1 MRFKFKSFLFALI
14 GVVSIATTTAFS
26 YFVFDDVSNSN
37 AIIEE
42 DIKVDNIE
50 ENYIFGRNE
59 NKFTEYTIYLFPS
72 TLYLKIYENHLKDK
86 TQPLPEDA
94 FGYIEGKENI
104 EGGVDYE
111 THFSLEGYGNYKDY
125 TSYINSNN
133 LYLDTQKVDVTERFF
148 SRTSANHYDIVYDIN
163 KELRK
168 ESRTA
173 AAVVA
178 GGDTRIGYGSK
189 SGGDAIIP
197 SENPSLWQDEYV
209 ISCDKYDTPLEGNK
223 INFHQE
229 RYNFRRHFKNDRFG
243 FWSELDY
250 EEGRILPQKIVVENS
265 ITEDQFSRFTMSPWC
280 SMGDKNG
287 WYDLNFATWIYVDD
301 TETTNPKYPY
311 TYNQNDIELGAFQSK
326 EIDQYFDINKSL
338 STFADKDNIIRLFPY
353 FSNSKGSAGSS
364 YEDGGRDAVRMDVK
378 NEYGN
383 VTRYPLLYLPGFES
397 KTIGG
402 VENTNIA
409 FVPNI
414 RVNKTF
420 KKMSIDIHPTD
431 GPSNWGPNGDWA
443 KIYDENEEIGP
454 YLESNFGEG
463 LYNFYLLIGNS
474 CGGKVN
480 PTDINKI
487 KFSNVASIPKE
498 LSGVGADGKP
508 LVPNLYN
515 RNFLF
520 TVPKTEGSDFRGEG
534 SFSYV
539 VTSGETVRSYLLLVE
554 KVAEGS
560 LYTDLNEV
568 YATDQELKEDTASE
582 VNAVKLY
589 NVNENIYLASP
600 NSDGKYVID
609 KNNNITLDNDYVYFA
624 KNVDLTSML
633 DNKLLQIRFNN
644 EYYSLPD
651 PNIPLFDLSPLING
665 DVLIFNPRLENGE
678 FSFEDSQVFTNSSMW
693 FEKANIQVA
702 DKTQTAFRLK
712 QAEYKGKYDLILEFN
727 KELGNFKVY
736 TYRYTN
742 IFVKLFENKSNIV
755 LDNDGLAIHKNA
767 DGSDLSTLLWRK
779 EYYIGEYMKKEDRS
793 DLTFDS
799 RGLLIQSVVETFI
812 SNHSDYS
819 YDNLLIRDYVT
830 GGLVAYFNESHEL
843 IFNLRILK
851 NYILY
856 IDKKAQF

>member
-1 MRFKFKSFLFALI
+1 
-14 GVVSIATTTAFS
+14 
-26 YFVFDDVSNSN
+26 
-37 AIIEE
+37 
-42 DIKVDNIE
+42 
-50 ENYIFGRNE
+50 
-59 NKFTEYTIYLFPS
+59 
-72 TLYLKIYENHLKDK
+72 
-86 TQPLPEDA
+86 
-94 FGYIEGKENI
+94 
-104 EGGVDYE
+104 
-111 THFSLEGYGNYKDY
+111 
-125 TSYINSNN
+125 
-133 LYLDTQKVDVTERFF
+133 
-148 SRTSANHYDIVYDIN
+148 
-163 KELRK
+163 
-168 ESRTA
+168 
-173 AAVVA
+173 
-178 GGDTRIGYGSK
+178 
-189 SGGDAIIP
+189 
-197 SENPSLWQDEYV
+197 
-209 ISCDKYDTPLEGNK
+209 
-223 INFHQE
+223 
-229 RYNFRRHFKNDRFG
+229 
-243 FWSELDY
+243 
-250 EEGRILPQKIVVENS
+250 
-265 ITEDQFSRFTMSPWC
+265 
-280 SMGDKNG
+280 MGDKNG

-311 TYNQNDIELGAFQSK
+311 TYNQNEIELGAFQSK

-338 STFADKDNIIRLFPY
+338 STFADEDNIIRLFPY

-364 YEDGGRDAVRMDVK
+364 YEDGGRDAVRMDVE
-378 NEYGN
+378 NESGN

-414 RVNKTF
+414 HVNKTF

-431 GPSNWGPNGDWA
+431 GPGNWGPSGKWA
-443 KIYDENEEIGP
+443 NIYYNNEEIGP
-454 YLESNFGEG
+454 YLESNYGEG

-515 RNFLF
+515 KNFLF

-624 KNVDLTSML
+624 KNVDLTSVL